1 MKHLSTFI
9 FFFLGSLLLLQG
21 ETHAQNNVWNVGVAS
36 PPQAIEGREFS
47 TAPSTEGHK
56 LFRMVR
62 SRTGTAYDY
71 GENITYVIAGFGM
84 LALVIMAFMGKF
96 QWAHLVALVGGL
108 AILAG
113 FQYIV
118 YFLG

>member
-1 MKHLSTFI
+1 MKRLTFFI
-9 FFFLGSLLLLQG
+9 FLFCASLFLFQEKAFSQIN
-21 ETHAQNNVWNVGVAS
+21 HWNVGVAS
-36 PPQAIEGREFS
+36 PPQAIEGRAFS
-47 TAPSTEGHK
+47 TTPSVEGHK
-56 LFRMVR
+56 LFRMIR

-71 GENITYVIAGFGM
+71 GENITYVVAGFGM
-84 LALVIMAFMGKF
+84 LALVIMAFVGKF
-96 QWAHLVALVGGL
+96 QWGHLVALVGGL